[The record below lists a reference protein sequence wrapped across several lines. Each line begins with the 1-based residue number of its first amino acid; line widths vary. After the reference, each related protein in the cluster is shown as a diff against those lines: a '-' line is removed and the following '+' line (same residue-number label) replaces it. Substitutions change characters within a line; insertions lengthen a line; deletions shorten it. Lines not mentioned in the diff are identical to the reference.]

1 MILYIHCRVL
11 PLNTFVINAK
21 ANWTILR
28 IRGYLLH
35 KLYEVGHHKHPFR
48 LRHKG
53 QFLRDSLTLAESK
66 IFDTVSIELV
76 PLATVTELQSDLF
89 WRYTNTEKRDEPH
102 LIALAEERSHF
113 DKRAKWL
120 NYLKLSLLSLFPW
133 CVFDFFLPSSKTV
146 PMWLWGLAQGIY
158 AMTGLYFA
166 PGYSYQSGWVGKL
179 NQVTSSPHFDFFR

>member
-48 LRHKG
+48 LRYKG

-76 PLATVTELQSDLF
+76 PLATVTELQVGWKL
-89 WRYTNTEKRDEPH
+89 
-102 LIALAEERSHF
+102 LI
-113 DKRAKWL
+113 
-120 NYLKLSLLSLFPW
+120 LL
-133 CVFDFFLPSSKTV
+133 
-146 PMWLWGLAQGIY
+146 
-158 AMTGLYFA
+158 
-166 PGYSYQSGWVGKL
+166 
-179 NQVTSSPHFDFFR
+179 